1 VAKSLRTKAVRTIEI
16 SDIPELVR
24 LVEEVRASGKSRVL
38 RRDKENL
45 AILRPVRSRKKA
57 SPQPRPVT
65 RDDPLFRLVGI
76 GQSGIPGGIS
86 EKKHEYLLKAYRSTH
101 Q

>member
-1 VAKSLRTKAVRTIEI
+1 MRTIEI
-16 SDIPELVR
+16 SHIPELVR
-24 LVEEVRASGKSRVL
+24 IVEEVRASGKSRVL

-45 AILRPVRSRKKA
+45 AILRPVQSRRKVSAK
-57 SPQPRPVT
+57 PRPVT

-101 Q
+101 R

>member
-1 VAKSLRTKAVRTIEI
+1 MRTIEI
-16 SDIPELVR
+16 SHIPELVR
-24 LVEEVRASGKSRVL
+24 IVEQVRTSGKSHVL
-38 RRDKENL
+38 RRNKENL
-45 AILRPVRSRKKA
+45 AILRPVRSRRKA

-86 EKKHEYLLKAYRSTH
+86 EKKHEFLLKAYRSTH